1 VLLLLIFASPV
12 LARPV
17 AVRAPDGLCILRT
30 VPRDQLA
37 AWDAALAEEAA
48 RLQAMA
54 ARLLADA
61 AAMRLAPARE
71 AVPAFGDWA
80 YDWVQSYMT
89 AYRVLGLAARGLAE
103 GLAEADAALPDRI
116 AQAMAVPVRE
126 AFRARVLAPAIPP
139 EALAADRL
147 HVATLV
153 DDAWRQAVAAVAR
166 EAALFPRAITI
177 APGAVAATRLDLAAA
192 ARPTAPLLADG
203 GPVDPLALLA
213 EEGADGSSVFL
224 RAMRPMAARLGA
236 LALRVSEAGSLVATG
251 GAFGYALAGSPGVA
265 LGLAGGIGLSWGVDW
280 ALNRVDAAL
289 NREAFEAQALEAI
302 GRTEQRLAAQ
312 GGAAVAAA
320 LAARRAALLPA
331 ATGCG

>member
-1 VLLLLIFASPV
+1 MIFAFPV
-12 LARPV
+12 LAQPV
-17 AVRAPDGLCILRT
+17 AVRAPDGSCTLRR
-30 VPRDQLA
+30 VPQDQLA
-37 AWDAALAEEAA
+37 AWDAALAGEAA
-48 RLQAMA
+48 MLDGMA

-80 YDWVQSYMT
+80 YDWVQSYLT
-89 AYRVLGLAARGLAE
+89 AYRVLGFAARGLAE
-103 GLAEADAALPDRI
+103 GVAEADAALPDRI
-116 AQAMAVPVRE
+116 ALAMAIPVRE
-126 AFRARVLAPAIPP
+126 AFRTRVLDPAIPP

-147 HVATLV
+147 HVASLV

-192 ARPTAPLLADG
+192 ARPVAPLPAESRPADA
-203 GPVDPLALLA
+203 LLLLA
-213 EEGADGSSVFL
+213 EEGAEGGTVFL

-265 LGLAGGIGLSWGVDW
+265 LGLAGGVGLSWGVDW
-280 ALNRVDAAL
+280 ALNRVDSAL
-289 NREAFEAQALEAI
+289 NREAFEAQALSAI
-302 GRTEQRLAAQ
+302 DRAEVRLARQ